1 MPHTYLSLDD
11 VLWIHHEQIRLYGG
25 ASGVRDEGLILSAL
39 LRPQTGYYANLIEEA
54 AALWESLTM
63 NHGFVDGNKRVAF
76 ASLITFL
83 GINGVRLT
91 GTEEDWITF
100 IYEKLESGTF
110 RKDVLQVWI
119 NEHTEPFDP
128 IG

>member
-1 MPHTYLSLDD
+1 MAHTYLTLDD
-11 VLWIHHEQIRLYGG
+11 VLWIHDEQIGLYGG

-39 LRPQTGYYANLIEEA
+39 LRPQTGYYADLIEEA

-83 GINGVRLT
+83 GINGVKPI
-91 GTEEDWITF
+91 GTEEEWIEF
-100 IYEKLESGTF
+100 IYSHLEAGTF
-110 RKDVLQVWI
+110 RKDELEDWL
-119 NEHTEPFDP
+119 NRHTEPFEP
-128 IG
+128 RA